1 MPFINTIEFAYGYNG
16 TTTAPVVPGNFLN
29 LATFGTWHQQNGF
42 RYFSSNISSF
52 YYYAFDGTS
61 NTINDGGNDM
71 WDSGNCNSIFGVF
84 TSTNVVYGTSFNNSN
99 LGQGYYVSPPGGA
112 VASNSCNQPFM
123 CLAYAK
129 SGTITWNNAGDIG
142 TDGGAAIS
150 SNINGTYSAASNRS
164 GVWYAN
170 QNYNPVPPNDPN
182 ICYVWF
188 SVSQPTYST
197 LYSNIVDGRKPNGNN
212 PPNTYNSSFVTF
224 TGCNLIIGQTLLSR
238 FPTGFIT
245 SGEISAFL
253 SNYVGN
259 APLTP
264 TV

>member
-1 MPFINTIEFAYGYNG
+1 MPFINTIEFRYGFAG
-16 TTTAPVVPGNFLN
+16 PTTAPIVPGNFLN

-61 NTINDGGNDM
+61 NTITDGGNDM
-71 WDSGNCNSIFGVF
+71 WDGGNCNSIFGVF

-112 VASNSCNQPFM
+112 AASNSCNQPFM
-123 CLAYAK
+123 CLAYSK

-142 TDGGAAIS
+142 TDGGSGVS
-150 SNINGTYSAASNRS
+150 SNISGIYSAASNRN

-170 QNYNPVPPNDPN
+170 QNYNGGDPN

-188 SVSQPTYST
+188 SVNQPTYST
-197 LYSNIVDGRKPNGNN
+197 LYSNIVDGRKPNGSL

-264 TV
+264 TA